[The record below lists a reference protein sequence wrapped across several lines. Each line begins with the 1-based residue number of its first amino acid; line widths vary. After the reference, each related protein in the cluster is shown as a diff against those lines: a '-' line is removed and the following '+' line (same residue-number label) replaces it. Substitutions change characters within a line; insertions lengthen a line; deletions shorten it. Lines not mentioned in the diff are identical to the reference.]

1 MPTEASNIIRF
12 LNSKSKC
19 DLEELGV
26 NDKTATILEG
36 KKVLTKRNLID
47 QLEEICETLGLQV
60 NRFTKRIEALIQ
72 KGLPNIYAIN
82 EKLITQENYVLKM

>member
-1 MPTEASNIIRF
+1 VQGREKLGEMPTEASNIIRF

-47 QLEEICETLGLQV
+47 
-60 NRFTKRIEALIQ
+60 
-72 KGLPNIYAIN
+72 
-82 EKLITQENYVLKM
+82 